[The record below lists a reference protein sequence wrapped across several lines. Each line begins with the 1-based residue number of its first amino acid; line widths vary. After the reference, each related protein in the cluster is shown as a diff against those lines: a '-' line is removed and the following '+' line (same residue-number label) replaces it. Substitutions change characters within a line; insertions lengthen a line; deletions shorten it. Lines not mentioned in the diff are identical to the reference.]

1 MISRWLSSEEACS
14 ARPFDAEGQ
23 YAAET
28 VGQVLLGQIVERTA
42 LQTGIVY
49 ALDLGV
55 LLEPLGHFER
65 IVHRSLYAQ
74 REGFESLQQQEGV
87 ERTLAGAVSRS
98 TSHRARTAKAWS
110 PQFSQKLNP

>member
-14 ARPFDAEGQ
+14 ADPLTRKVSTPPKPLVRYFLAKF
-23 YAAET
+23 
-28 VGQVLLGQIVERTA
+28 VERTA